1 MAKGL
6 SNLNEMLFD
15 QLQRLNDP
23 ELKGD
28 ELESELKRCSAVTSV
43 SKEIV
48 SSARVVLDAEKHRKE
63 WQGPGGY
70 KLPAMLEN
78 ED

>member
-1 MAKGL
+1 MSKGL
-6 SNLNEMLFD
+6 SDLNDALFD

-23 ELKGD
+23 ELTGD
-28 ELESELKRCSAVTSV
+28 ALETELKRSGAVTSV

-48 SSARVVLDAEKHRKE
+48 ANARVVLDAEKHRKE

-70 KLPAMLEN
+70 NLPAMLESKG
-78 ED
+78 

>member
-1 MAKGL
+1 MATGL
-6 SNLNEMLFD
+6 INLNEALFD

-23 ELKGD
+23 ELKGEALD
-28 ELESELKRCSAVTSV
+28 AELKRSSAVTSV

-48 SSARVVLDAEKHRKE
+48 SNARVVLDAEKHRKE

-78 ED
+78 KE